1 MDVLPAWERTR
12 GGGQLIA
19 VVDTG
24 VDLTHPDLA
33 GNLWVNP
40 GETPA
45 NGLDDD
51 GNGKVDDVHGYDF
64 VDTDPDPDDFH
75 YHGTH
80 VAGIAAAVAG
90 NAEGAAGVAPEAA
103 ADGRAGAEREW
114 LGQHLRDRRRG

>member
-33 GNLWVNP
+33 GNLWANP

-45 NGLDDD
+45 NGVDDD

-64 VDTDPDPDDFH
+64 VDADPDPDDFH

-90 NAEGAAGVAPEAA
+90 NAEGAAGVAP
-103 ADGRAGAEREW
+103 
-114 LGQHLRDRRRG
+114 RRG